1 MLSLLDNL
9 SSLDCLYIY
18 IYIRCKGHKR
28 WKLANRMSDGTMLTR
43 KFNPS
48 IRRRFLRSHRCYS
61 RKLYDFGQSRV
72 TNLYPT
78 FCNRIGNILP
88 KTTES
93 GATFLVT
100 FSQFEESREN
110 QDSKSV
116 TRTGNDQSCCEF
128 AFFRETDLSRDLYPR
143 QCLLNLRIFTGG
155 TL

>member
-9 SSLDCLYIY
+9 SSLDCLY

-28 WKLANRMSDGTMLTR
+28 WKLANRMSGGTMLTW

-48 IRRRFLRSHRCYS
+48 IRRRFDSFDHIDATRESCTISGRAEWQTCILRFAIELEISCQRQQNLERRS
-61 RKLYDFGQSRV
+61 R
-72 TNLYPT
+72 
-78 FCNRIGNILP
+78 
-88 KTTES
+88 
-93 GATFLVT
+93 
-100 FSQFEESREN
+100 QFEESREN

-128 AFFRETDLSRDLYPR
+128 AFSRETDLSRDLYPR

>member
-1 MLSLLDNL
+1 M
-9 SSLDCLYIY
+9 
-18 IYIRCKGHKR
+18 
-28 WKLANRMSDGTMLTR
+28 
-43 KFNPS
+43 
-48 IRRRFLRSHRCYS
+48 
-61 RKLYDFGQSRV
+61 

-78 FCNRIGNILP
+78 FCNRIGNILA

-93 GATFLVT
+93 GATFSSRL
-100 FSQFEESREN
+100 EESREN

-128 AFFRETDLSRDLYPR
+128 AFSRETDLSQDLYPR